1 MRISNFSIS
10 VWSENISAWSEN
22 VTSDH
27 WRSNSINHSEYKV
40 LQALKAFWRLITVS
54 KDEVKDS
61 VKIKN
66 TSSVL
71 YLKMKLRIWIANG
84 PKWHPEQRLT
94 RSFHSKFTC
103 KVTWWATASN
113 LPPLKLDSPLFEHV
127 FTFRFHLDS
136 LHFRILLKCSQNN
149 FLCKPNRP
157 GELKLQLLCER
168 ELLAF

>member
-1 MRISNFSIS
+1 MIHNLWIRVHDFWEFRIFQYLYGVKILALAVKMSLPIIDDQIQSIIPS
-10 VWSENISAWSEN
+10 
-22 VTSDH
+22 T
-27 WRSNSINHSEYKV
+27 RPC
-40 LQALKAFWRLITVS
+40 KAFWRLI

-71 YLKMKLRIWIANG
+71 YLKMKLWIWIANG

-103 KVTWWATASN
+103 KVTWWATKVASN

-149 FLCKPNRP
+149 FRP
-157 GELKLQLLCER
+157 FMLT
-168 ELLAF
+168 